1 MTIEIKSHIYATVG
15 TIVAI
20 VLLLLLLFYVQIAAP
35 QVEEDEGIEVAFGVV
50 EDGGGYQ
57 PTKEP
62 APQEEQ
68 NLYKPSAPSRPSN
81 NDMITQKDE
90 ESLQVPEQRKEE
102 TPKIDQAEAVRK
114 KKEAEDAAER
124 KHREQAIARANAMG
138 SLFGNSDEPTT
149 GSGTGTGE
157 QHKGNPTLGT
167 TPIGENY
174 YSLEGRSLAGDGKL
188 PAPAKGIQKEGKV
201 VVDIMVDK
209 DGNVVSAKV
218 GKGTDTGEYALQ
230 QAAIAAAKKAKFNP
244 TDKPTLQ
251 MGKITYYFKLT

>member
-1 MTIEIKSHIYATVG
+1 MKIETKSHIYATVG

-35 QVEEDEGIEVAFGVV
+35 QVQEDEGIEVALGVV

-57 PTKEP
+57 PLQEP

-81 NDMITQKDE
+81 NDMITQEDE

-102 TPKIDQAEAVRK
+102 TPKIDQAEAERK

-124 KHREQAIARANAMG
+124 KRREQAIARANELG
-138 SLFGNSDEPTT
+138 SLFGTSDEPTT

-157 QHKGNPTLGT
+157 QHQGNPTLGT

-174 YSLEGRSLAGDGKL
+174 YSLAGRSIVGDL
-188 PAPAKGIQKEGKV
+188 PVPAKGIQKEGKV

>member
-1 MTIEIKSHIYATVG
+1 MTIEVKSHIYASAG
-15 TIVAI
+15 TIVATA
-20 VLLLLLLFYVQIAAP
+20 LLLLLLFYLHIAAP
-35 QVEEDEGIEVAFGVV
+35 QVQEDEGIEVAFGAA

-57 PTKEP
+57 PSLEP

-68 NLYKPSAPSRPSN
+68 NLYQPSAPSHPSD
-81 NDMITQKDE
+81 NDMIVQEDE
-90 ESLQVPEQRKEE
+90 ESLQMAQQREE
-102 TPKIDQAEAVRK
+102 EARRIAQAEAERRAR
-114 KKEAEDAAER
+114 EAEEAAER
-124 KHREQAIARANAMG
+124 ERREQAIARANAMG
-138 SLFGNSDEPTT
+138 SLFGTSDEPTT

-174 YSLEGRSLAGDGKL
+174 YSLEGRSIVGKL
-188 PAPAKGIQKEGKV
+188 PAPASGIQKEGKV

-218 GKGTDTGEYALQ
+218 GTGTDTGEYALQ
-230 QAAIAAAKKAKFNP
+230 QAAVAAAYKAKFNP

-251 MGKITYYFKLT
+251 MGKITYNFKLK

>member
-1 MTIEIKSHIYATVG
+1 MKIETKSHIIASVG
-15 TIVAI
+15 TVLSL
-20 VLLLLLLFYVQIAAP
+20 VLLLLLLFLLQVRVP
-35 QVEEDEGIEVAFGVV
+35 QVQEDEGIEVALGVV

-57 PTKEP
+57 PLQEP

-81 NDMITQKDE
+81 NDMITQEDE

-102 TPKIDQAEAVRK
+102 TPKIDQAEAERK

-124 KHREQAIARANAMG
+124 KRREQAIARANELG
-138 SLFGNSDEPTT
+138 SLFGTSDEPTT

-157 QHKGNPTLGT
+157 QHQGNPTLGT

-174 YSLEGRSLAGDGKL
+174 YSLAGRSIVGDL
-188 PAPAKGIQKEGKV
+188 PVPAKGIQKEGKV

>member
-1 MTIEIKSHIYATVG
+1 MIIEIKSHIYATVG

-35 QVEEDEGIEVAFGVV
+35 QVQEDEGIEVAFGVV

-68 NLYKPSAPSRPSN
+68 NLYQPSAPSRPSN
-81 NDMITQKDE
+81 NDMITQEDE

-102 TPKIDQAEAVRK
+102 TPKIDQAEAERK
-114 KKEAEDAAER
+114 KKEAEEAAER
-124 KHREQAIARANAMG
+124 ERREQAIARANAMG
-138 SLFGNSDEPTT
+138 SLFGTSSEPTS

-157 QHKGNPTLGT
+157 QHQGNPTLGT

-174 YSLEGRSLAGDGKL
+174 YSLAGRSIVGDL
-188 PAPAKGIQKEGKV
+188 PVPAKGIQKEGKV

-209 DGNVVSAKV
+209 DGKVVSAKV
-218 GKGTDTGEYALQ
+218 GTGTDTGEYALQ
-230 QAAIAAAKKAKFNP
+230 QAAIAAAYKAKFNP

-251 MGKITYYFKLT
+251 MGKITYYFKLK